1 MASAVPGY
9 PESMLPHEMLQ
20 SQVQV
25 ERSLL
30 SRVLAWLALS
40 LALTTGG
47 VSLYLTGIIAISV
60 NPWIFLIV
68 ALGLI
73 FAVQATA
80 RSKNQVLAGGL
91 FAVFSVVEGLFIA
104 PIIQLYLGTTPDA
117 VGEALLGTVGIF
129 LVAAAVVYMTSINL
143 AAWGRWL
150 FGALLV
156 GILVSV
162 ATLFFHLAISQLAIS
177 LGLGVIFIGL
187 TLFDF
192 WRVKAQRAG
201 DNNALLLALSLY
213 LDFINLFLI
222 LLRIFG
228 RRR

>member
-1 MASAVPGY
+1 
-9 PESMLPHEMLQ
+9 MLPHQMLQ

-40 LALTTGG
+40 LALTSAG
-47 VSLYLTGIIAISV
+47 VLLYLTGTIPINV
-60 NPWIFLIV
+60 NPFIFLIV

-80 RSKNQVLAGGL
+80 RSKNQALAGGL

-104 PIIQLYLGTTPDA
+104 PVINIYLNAQPDA

-143 AAWGRWL
+143 ASWGRWL
-150 FGALLV
+150 LGALLV

-162 ATLFFHLAISQLAIS
+162 ATLIFHLGISQLAIS

-187 TLFDF
+187 TLYDF

>member
-1 MASAVPGY
+1 VLPQEAV
-9 PESMLPHEMLQ
+9 Q
-20 SQVQV
+20 AQVRG

-30 SRVLAWLALS
+30 SRTIGWLGLS
-40 LALTTGG
+40 LALTTAG
-47 VSLYLTGIIAISV
+47 VYLWNAHVAPDISPLLYFLVAI
-60 NPWIFLIV
+60 
-68 ALGLI
+68 GLI
-73 FAVQATA
+73 FGIQAAARRNQTLAAV
-80 RSKNQVLAGGL
+80 LLG
-91 FAVFSVVEGLFIA
+91 VFSVVEGLFIA
-104 PIIQLYLGTTPDA
+104 PIVNYYLRVSPDA
-117 VGEALLGTVGIF
+117 VGNALLGTVGIF
-129 LVAAAVVYMTSINL
+129 LVAAAIVYLTAIDF

-150 FGALLV
+150 LGALLV

-162 ATLFFHLAISQLAIS
+162 ATLLFRLPISTLALS
-177 LGLGVIFIGL
+177 LFLGVVFIGL

-228 RRR
+228 GRRN